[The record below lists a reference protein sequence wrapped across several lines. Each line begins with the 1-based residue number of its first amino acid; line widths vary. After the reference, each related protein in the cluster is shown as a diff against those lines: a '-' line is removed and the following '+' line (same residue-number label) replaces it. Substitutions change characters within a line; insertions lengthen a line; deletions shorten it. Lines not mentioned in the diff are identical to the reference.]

1 VIEVQAH
8 PIWTLDGD
16 QLRAELPVAF
26 DELALGGMVK
36 VMTPDGE
43 ADVTIPPGTPPGKS
57 LRLRGKGWPGKSGRG
72 DLLLTL
78 DLQWPKQWSD
88 EQRQLLE
95 QLQSSRNGDLRQQWM
110 QNASL

>member
-1 VIEVQAH
+1 
-8 PIWTLDGD
+8 
-16 QLRAELPVAF
+16 
-26 DELALGGMVK
+26 
-36 VMTPDGE
+36 
-43 ADVTIPPGTPPGKS
+43 
-57 LRLRGKGWPGKSGRG
+57 
-72 DLLLTL
+72 LLTL